1 MSQMKSA
8 LIARKGILSG
18 STAIQKMN
26 ASTLELSRLWFRKC
40 VCVCVEGG
48 LEVWGHFVLS
58 LS

>member
-26 ASTLELSRLWFRKC
+26 ASSLELSRLWFRKC
-40 VCVCVEGG
+40 VCVCVWREVLRFGG
-48 LEVWGHFVLS
+48 ILFCL
-58 LS
+58 